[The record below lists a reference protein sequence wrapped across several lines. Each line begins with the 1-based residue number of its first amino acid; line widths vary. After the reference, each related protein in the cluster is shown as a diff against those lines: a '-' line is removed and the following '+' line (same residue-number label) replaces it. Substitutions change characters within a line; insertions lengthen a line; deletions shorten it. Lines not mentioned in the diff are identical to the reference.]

1 MNKIRLLT
9 VLLLLPLNFIPAQEP
24 VRSAHYDSRLQV
36 FEQETPICH
45 QEIVMLGNSLTQNGG
60 DWNTRLGKKLIRNR
74 GIIGDDAQGIYDR
87 LDEITSGHPRK
98 IFLLAGVNDL
108 SHDLT
113 VDSIVAQLAKVID
126 KIRKDSPQTRL
137 YVQSLLPINESFNRY
152 QRLNGKSDSI
162 PVINRKLKKVA
173 KSRKA
178 RFINL
183 FPRFTA
189 HDARSLRP
197 ELTTDG
203 LHLNESGY
211 VIWCK
216 ALKKRI

>member
-1 MNKIRLLT
+1 MNKTLILT

-36 FEQETPICH
+36 FEQEAPIRH
-45 QEIVMLGNSLTQNGG
+45 QEIIMLGNSLTQNGG

-98 IFLLAGVNDL
+98 IFLLAGANDL

-113 VDSIVAQLAKVID
+113 VDSIVAQLTKVID
-126 KIRKDSPQTRL
+126 KIRKDSPKTRL
-137 YVQSLLPINESFNRY
+137 YVQSLLPINESFNHY

-162 PVINRKLKKVA
+162 PAINRKLKKVA

-183 FPRFTA
+183 FPRFTD

-216 ALKKRI
+216 ALKKRL